1 MKSRASYRR
10 EGAVS
15 TITIDDGKVN
25 AMSIAM
31 MREVNDVLDQ
41 AEQDGTVLVL
51 TGKDGMFSA
60 GFDLAVF
67 QKGGEELREMLVMGA
82 DLCARLLTF
91 PTPVIAAS
99 TGHAIAMGS
108 FLLMSTDF
116 RVGGDGPFRIGMN
129 EVAIGLTLP
138 HFAIEVARQRVPVT
152 YFARSALLAEMYEP
166 RNAIGPGF
174 LDQVVP
180 PDQVL
185 ATALERAKAASEL
198 NMRAHKETKDRVRS
212 PVAEAIRRAA
222 RSEFGS

>member
-1 MKSRASYRR
+1 MESRVSYRR

-15 TITIDDGKVN
+15 TITMDDGKVN
-25 AMSIAM
+25 AMSVAM
-31 MREVNDVLDQ
+31 MREVNAVLDQ
-41 AEQDGTVLVL
+41 AEQDGTVVVL
-51 TGKDGMFSA
+51 TGKDGTFSA

-67 QKGGEELREMLVMGA
+67 QKGGDELREMLVMGA

-91 PTPVIAAS
+91 PRPVIAAS

-116 RVGGDGPFRIGMN
+116 RVGSDGPFRIGMN

-152 YFARSALLAEMYEP
+152 YFARSVVLAEMYEP

-174 LDQVVP
+174 LDEVVA

-185 ATALERAKAASEL
+185 ATALERAQAVSEL
-198 NMRAHKETKDRVRS
+198 NMRAHEETKSRVRS
-212 PVAEAIRRAA
+212 STADAIRRAA